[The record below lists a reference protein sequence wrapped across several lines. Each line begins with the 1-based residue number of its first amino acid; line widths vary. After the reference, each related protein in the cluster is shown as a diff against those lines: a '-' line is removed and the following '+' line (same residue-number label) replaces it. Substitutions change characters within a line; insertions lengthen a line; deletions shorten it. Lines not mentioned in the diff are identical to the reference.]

1 MTEYIG
7 TYYDKEMFE
16 KKICTRHN
24 AKLSVYTDDEWDTF
38 GIVKNVIMNLNYEDG
53 SYSVISQVKKCI
65 RKINQT
71 AGIRIFR
78 KGSQEDLIPTHK
90 HNE

>member
-1 MTEYIG
+1 
-7 TYYDKEMFE
+7 MFE

-53 SYSVISQVKKCI
+53 SYSVIS
-65 RKINQT
+65 
-71 AGIRIFR
+71 
-78 KGSQEDLIPTHK
+78 
-90 HNE
+90 